1 MPLTMT
7 RHPRVLQLASS
18 LAVALSLLAHARG
31 TEAQETSSVMVHG
44 QWTIE
49 LRNPDGTL
57 SERREFQNALVG
69 SGAEILAQVLARAD
83 RAGRWAVALSGVGPC
98 SIAGGVAAECFVAEA
113 PIPRD
118 PGPLLPDP
126 FYLFYTLTASVPTSG
141 SNIGRL
147 VLVGH
152 ATATSSDSGLLIN
165 KVATWLN
172 TCALPAGPCSGT
184 QFSEKSIPP
193 LAVVKGQIIQ
203 VTVVFSFQ

>member
-1 MPLTMT
+1 MPFTMT
-7 RHPRVLQLASS
+7 RRLGIQGAAT
-18 LAVALSLLAHARG
+18 LAVALALLAHAHE
-31 TEAQETSSVMVHG
+31 TDAQETSSVTVHG

-49 LRNPDGTL
+49 VRNPDGTL
-57 SERREFQNALVG
+57 VERRDFQNALVAD
-69 SGAEILAQVLARAD
+69 GAGNLARVLARSE

-98 SIAGGVAAECFVAEA
+98 ATTAGVALECFVAEV

-118 PGPLLPDP
+118 PGPPLPDP
-126 FYLFYTLTASVPTSG
+126 SYLFYTLTSSVPTSG
-141 SNIGRL
+141 PNLGRL

-165 KVATWLN
+165 KVATWQN
-172 TCALPAGPCSGT
+172 TCALPAGACSGS

-203 VTVVFSFQ
+203 VKVVFSFQ